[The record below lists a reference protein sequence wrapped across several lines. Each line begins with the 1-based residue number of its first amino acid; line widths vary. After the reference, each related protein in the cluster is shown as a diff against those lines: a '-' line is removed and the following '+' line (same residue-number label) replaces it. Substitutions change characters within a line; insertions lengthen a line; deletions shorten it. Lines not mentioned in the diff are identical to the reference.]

1 MISTTDDE
9 CRVGRDAFVRPFI
22 LISDRSPA
30 RAVRRRAIAPSRPPV
45 RRGHIHTYSNHT
57 NPIYIHRPPPKK
69 TNYSKKH
76 PPSTHTSIAH
86 APPRG
91 ERVLDRWASLTS
103 HDSIDRS
110 TARAR
115 DSTRRR
121 DSTTRDHG
129 AARRVE
135 RRLRGGPTPGIG
147 GEIARVTEQV
157 RLERSR
163 RSRVARARRHHACR
177 ASPEWSARLTVCL
190 PLDARARK
198 GWIECDG

>member
-22 LISDRSPA
+22 LISDGSPA
-30 RAVRRRAIAPSRPPV
+30 RAVRRRAIAPLRPPV

-103 HDSIDRS
+103 HDSTDRS
-110 TARAR
+110 TARDATRR
-115 DSTRRR
+115 DASTRLDDARPWRCETRR
-121 DSTTRDHG
+121 TTPPRGANPRDRRRNCASYRAG
-129 AARRVE
+129 ASRTIETIARR
-135 RRLRGGPTPGIG
+135 
-147 GEIARVTEQV
+147 ARA
-157 RLERSR
+157 SS
-163 RSRVARARRHHACR
+163 SRVPCVTRMERATDGLFAPRRARA
-177 ASPEWSARLTVCL
+177 
-190 PLDARARK
+190 
-198 GWIECDG
+198 

>member
-121 DSTTRDHG
+121 DSTTHDMALRDASNDASAG
-129 AARRVE
+129 GQPPGSAAK
-135 RRLRGGPTPGIG
+135 LR
-147 GEIARVTEQV
+147 ELQSRCVSNDRDDRASRARVVITRAV
-157 RLERSR
+157 RHPNG
-163 RSRVARARRHHACR
+163 AR
-177 ASPEWSARLTVCL
+177 
-190 PLDARARK
+190 D
-198 GWIECDG
+198 

>member
-57 NPIYIHRPPPKK
+57 NPIYIHRPPPPKK
-69 TNYSKKH
+69 KPTIQRNTL
-76 PPSTHTSIAH
+76 PPRTHRSPT
-86 APPRG
+86 PPRG

-110 TARAR
+110 TARDATR
-115 DSTRRR
+115 LDASTRLDDARPWRCETRR
-121 DSTTRDHG
+121 TTPPRGANPRDRRRNCASYRAG
-129 AARRVE
+129 ASRTIETIARR
-135 RRLRGGPTPGIG
+135 
-147 GEIARVTEQV
+147 ARA
-157 RLERSR
+157 SS
-163 RSRVARARRHHACR
+163 SRVPCVTRMERATDGLFAPRRARA
-177 ASPEWSARLTVCL
+177 
-190 PLDARARK
+190 
-198 GWIECDG
+198 